1 VFGCGDRTL
10 DPGRMGGRLKRIAGA
25 AGRCSQQARHER
37 IEAPRRGHRSWFE
50 AVVTEA
56 EIRRLTWHGLRH
68 TFRSWLAMSGA
79 SVIEVMDAARR
90 LLELRGEKLRL
101 SPEKVGHRL
110 RKVGLPT
117 RRLTKDGNGLVLNTA
132 TLGCN
137 EAIYVMYVGEDP
149 LPAMEARINS
159 QATESLHL
167 WR

>member
-1 VFGCGDRTL
+1 
-10 DPGRMGGRLKRIAGA
+10 
-25 AGRCSQQARHER
+25 
-37 IEAPRRGHRSWFE
+37 
-50 AVVTEA
+50 
-56 EIRRLTWHGLRH
+56 
-68 TFRSWLAMSGA
+68 
-79 SVIEVMDAARR
+79 MDAARR
-90 LLELRGEKLRL
+90 LLELSGEKLRL

-117 RRLTKDGNGLVLNTA
+117 RRLTKDGNGLVLNAA

-159 QATESLHL
+159 QATERLHL